1 MKTLILSFFILVNFS
16 CDNADENSTSQ
27 TQSPILGQWKVT
39 KYEPGFSPTANYS
52 GEEIKWTFNND
63 NTVSV
68 VIISGT
74 TTNPTMPL
82 NTTGTFQY
90 VINSTNAIT
99 LNDII
104 YYYSIQGNELII
116 RTEID
121 VSADGKKLTFA
132 KIQ

>member
-1 MKTLILSFFILVNFS
+1 MKTLILSFFILLNIS
-16 CDNADENSTSQ
+16 CNKTDENPSTQNS
-27 TQSPILGQWKVT
+27 SPILGQWKVT

-52 GEEIKWTFNND
+52 GEIKWTFNND
-63 NTVSV
+63 NTVNV

-74 TTNPTMPL
+74 STNPTMPL
-82 NTTGTFQY
+82 NSTGTFPY
-90 VINSTNAIT
+90 VINTTNSIT
-99 LNDII
+99 LNNII
-104 YYYSIQGNELII
+104 YYYSILGNELIV

>member
-1 MKTLILSFFILVNFS
+1 MKTLILTFFILLNIS
-16 CDNADENSTSQ
+16 CNKTDENSPTPTS
-27 TQSPILGQWKVT
+27 SPIVGQWKVT
-39 KYEPGFSPTANYS
+39 KYEPGFSPTTNYS

-63 NTVSV
+63 NTVSI

-82 NTTGTFQY
+82 NATGTYPY
-90 VINSTNAIT
+90 VINTTNSIT
-99 LNDII
+99 LNNVV
-104 YYYSIQGNELII
+104 YYYSIQGNELIV

-121 VSADGKKLTFA
+121 VSADGKKLTFS